1 MTALAQPRST
11 QEKEIQMNAIKCIAT
26 ALLLMVTLGARADI
40 TVGVILSLTGPGAS
54 LGIPE
59 KNTVELMPT
68 SLAGE
73 KVKFIILD
81 DASDTTTAVRNAQ
94 KLIAEDK
101 IDMIIGPSISPTSVA
116 LLDTIGRAEVPMVSL
131 AGGDVIVVP
140 QEGARRWAFKMAP
153 PEAIQGARIFDHLQ
167 KNGGKTIAFIAV
179 ANAFGESW
187 TSGVNRLV
195 EARNIKTVAI
205 EKYNAAD
212 TSVTAQVL
220 KVMAANPDAVLIA
233 SFGTPAALPVIEL
246 RRRGYKGAIYLNQGV
261 ANVDFLRVGGKDL
274 DGSYTP
280 VAPALVAEQLADSD
294 PIKKVAMEWVNAY
307 EGKHGPGSR
316 SLFGATAWDAFLILK
331 EVAPAALKAGAPGTA
346 AFRRALRDGFER
358 IRNLVTSQGV
368 YSMSEKDHVGADAR
382 AQVLVRIENGKWVLV
397 K

>member
-1 MTALAQPRST
+1 
-11 QEKEIQMNAIKCIAT
+11 MNAIRCIAI
-26 ALLLMVTLGARADI
+26 LWLLMVSLYAHADI
-40 TVGVILSLTGPGAS
+40 TIGVILSLTGPGAS

-68 SLAGE
+68 SLAGQ
-73 KVKFIILD
+73 KLKFIILD
-81 DASDTTTAVRNAQ
+81 DASDTTTAVKNAQ
-94 KLIAEDK
+94 KLVVEDK
-101 IDMIIGPSISPTSVA
+101 IDMLIGPSISPTSVA
-116 LLDTIGRAEVPMVSL
+116 VLDTIGRAEVPMVSL
-131 AGGDVIVVP
+131 AGGDVIVLP

-153 PEAIQGARIFDHLQ
+153 PEAVQGRSIFDHFQ

-187 TSGVNRLV
+187 TSGVNRLT
-195 EARNIKTVAI
+195 EARKIKTVLI
-205 EKYNAAD
+205 EKYNAND

-220 KVMAANPDAVLIA
+220 KVVAANPDAVLIA

-261 ANVDFLRVGGKDL
+261 ANNDFLRVGGKDL

-294 PIKKVAMEWVNAY
+294 PIKKVAMEWVTAY

-358 IRNLVTSQGV
+358 ITNLVTSQGV
-368 YSMSEKDHVGADAR
+368 YSMSGKDHVGADAR

>member
-1 MTALAQPRST
+1 
-11 QEKEIQMNAIKCIAT
+11 MNAIKCIAT

>member
-1 MTALAQPRST
+1 
-11 QEKEIQMNAIKCIAT
+11 MNAIKCLAA
-26 ALLLMVTLGARADI
+26 ALLFMVSLGVRADI
-40 TVGVILSLTGPGAS
+40 TVGVILSLTGPAAS

-68 SLAGE
+68 TVAGE

-94 KLIAEDK
+94 KLIAEEK
-101 IDMIIGPSISPTSVA
+101 IDMIIGPSITPTSMA

-153 PEAIQGARIFDHLQ
+153 PEAIQGASIFDHLQ

-179 ANAFGESW
+179 ANAFGDSW
-187 TSGVNRLV
+187 TSGVNKLV
-195 EARNIKTVAI
+195 EARNIKTLLI
-205 EKYNAAD
+205 EKYNATD

-220 KVMAANPDAVLIA
+220 KVIAANPDAVLIA

-261 ANVDFLRVGGKDL
+261 ANIDFLRVGGKDL

-294 PIKKVAMEWVNAY
+294 PIKKVAMEWVTAY

-331 EVAPAALKAGAPGTA
+331 EAAPAALKAGAPGTA

-358 IRNLVTSQGV
+358 IKNLVTSQGV

-382 AQVLVRIENGKWVLV
+382 AQVLVRIDNGKWVLV

>member
-1 MTALAQPRST
+1 
-11 QEKEIQMNAIKCIAT
+11 MNTIRCVAAVW
-26 ALLLMVTLGARADI
+26 LLMVSLCAHADI
-40 TVGVILSLTGPGAS
+40 TIGVILSLTGPGAS

-68 SLAGE
+68 SLAGQ

-94 KLIAEDK
+94 KLIVEDK
-101 IDMIIGPSISPTSVA
+101 IDMLIGPSISPTSVA
-116 LLDTIGRAEVPMVSL
+116 VLDTIGRAEVPMVSL

-153 PEAIQGARIFDHLQ
+153 PEAVQGGSIFDHFQ

-187 TSGVNRLV
+187 TSGVNRLT
-195 EARNIKTVAI
+195 EARRIKTLAI
-205 EKYNAAD
+205 EKYNAND

-246 RRRGYKGAIYLNQGV
+246 RRRGYRGAIYLNQGV

-274 DGSYTP
+274 DGSYLP

-294 PIKKVAMEWVNAY
+294 PIKKVAMEWVTAY
-307 EGKHGPGSR
+307 EGRHGPGSR

-331 EVAPAALKAGAPGTA
+331 EVAPTALKAGAPGTA

-358 IRNLVTSQGV
+358 ITNLVTSQGV